1 MKQKKGQMNI
11 SIGSLIGGVIGLV
24 FLVVVGFVSVSLLLD
39 ANLLTANSAF
49 DNASERLVNNL
60 TGGVDVV
67 SGKIITIFT
76 VAVAVLVLGLI
87 VYLAMRARQIQQ
99 TQGSSL

>member
-49 DNASERLVNNL
+49 DNASERLVGNL
-60 TGGVDVV
+60 TAGVDVV
-67 SGKIITIFT
+67 SGKVVTIFT